1 MQYGPLF
8 SAGRP
13 WVIGHRG
20 ASGHYPEN
28 TLPAFAAAVNEGAHG
43 VELDVQLTLD
53 EELAVIHDDTLDR
66 TTDGTGPVAKKTMA
80 ELQGLDA
87 GGWFHPKFCKAR
99 VPSLDEVLTQFETEK
114 VLINV
119 EIKPQQDPQLRRKTE
134 ERFARLLAGRRNT
147 TNLVVSAFDR
157 RTLFQLQE
165 LCPRLALASLHD
177 EMPTEREID
186 AIRQRVPNLAAFHLN
201 AKKLSAGAFELPPNI
216 HIPILVWTTDNIA
229 SLGAFL
235 QRGVSGFFT
244 NYPKRFATAAR
255 TIKAGIC

>member
-1 MQYGPLF
+1 MQYGPLSF
-8 SAGRP
+8 VNRP

-28 TLPAFAAAVNEGAHG
+28 TRPAFAAAINEGAHG
-43 VELDVQLTLD
+43 FELDVQLTLD

-66 TTDGTGPVAKKTMA
+66 TTDGTGPVAEKTLA

-87 GGWFHPKFCKAR
+87 GGWLHPKFCKTR
-99 VPSLDEVLTQFETEK
+99 VPSLDEVLTRFETEK

-134 ERFARLLAGRRNT
+134 ERVARLLSGKRDI

-186 AIRQRVPNLAAFHLN
+186 EIRQRVPNLAAFHLN
-201 AKKLSAGAFELPPNI
+201 AKKFSAGAFELPPNI
-216 HIPILVWTTDNIA
+216 NIPILVWTTDNIA

-235 QRGVSGFFT
+235 KRGVSGFFT
-244 NYPKRFATAAR
+244 NYPKRFAAAAHLVE
-255 TIKAGIC
+255 AGMR